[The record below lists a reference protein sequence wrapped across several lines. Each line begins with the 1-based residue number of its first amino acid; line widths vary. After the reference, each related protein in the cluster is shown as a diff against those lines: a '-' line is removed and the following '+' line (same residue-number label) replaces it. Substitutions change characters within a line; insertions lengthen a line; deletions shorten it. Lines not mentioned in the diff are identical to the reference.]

1 MLLPPTPPL
10 GSSVRLYNHKATAT
24 IFVKGRLLLISRPI
38 SMKKDG
44 IQTRNRK
51 ISTKNK
57 NKKRG
62 PPEGPFYDML
72 KPQPNPYGD
81 MKFHLPSAHAY
92 IPAATQT
99 PYPAQFIFHAS

>member
-1 MLLPPTPPL
+1 
-10 GSSVRLYNHKATAT
+10 
-24 IFVKGRLLLISRPI
+24 
-38 SMKKDG
+38 MKKDG

-62 PPEGPFYDML
+62 PSEGPFYDML
-72 KPQPNPYGD
+72 KPQANPYGD

-99 PYPAQFIFHAS
+99 PYPAQFIFHASWPFPRNFLEHYFRIFKSVLHACKP

>member
-1 MLLPPTPPL
+1 MLLPPMLLLDP
-10 GSSVRLYNHKATAT
+10 SVRLYSHKATAK
-24 IFVKGRLLLISRPI
+24 FVKISRPI

-72 KPQPNPYGD
+72 KPQANPYSD